1 MPKTRKNY
9 IRTGHYQ
16 TDYRTGQMKWV
27 PKPRTP
33 KKKNLSLPMLTAFRK
48 NGKRVKS
55 NTTLKM
61 SLKSLRR
68 LVSAARSGRTASV
81 KVRGR

>member
-1 MPKTRKNY
+1 MARKRKN
-9 IRTGHYQ
+9 
-16 TDYRTGQMKWV
+16 V
-27 PKPRTP
+27 PV
-33 KKKNLSLPMLTAFRK
+33 LTVIRK
-48 NGKRVKS
+48 NGKKAKA
-55 NTTLKM
+55 NTSLKM

>member
-1 MPKTRKNY
+1 MKRRSKNP
-9 IRTGHYQ
+9 T
-16 TDYRTGQMKWV
+16 
-27 PKPRTP
+27 
-33 KKKNLSLPMLTAFRK
+33 LTLVRK
-48 NGKRVKS
+48 NGKKVKA